1 MLLLSLNP
9 GKPSGPQT
17 YADGDVFTESGV
29 AIDVAAPN
37 CTSSSGL
44 FDAGKYRLSNPGVNP
59 VAIGLEDKKAIVAEV
74 NETAT
79 SALSL
84 VIADSRGVPVDGMTT
99 LRKEARENQVTLRV
113 VRNTLAKLALD
124 GTEYEC
130 VKDTLAGPSLFGF
143 SMEDP
148 GAAARLF
155 KDFAKDNE
163 EFEVKA
169 LAVGGQMLGAE
180 QLDVLA
186 KLPTRDQGLS
196 MLMSVMKAPT
206 TKLVQTMNEVP
217 GKLVRTLAAVRD
229 QKEAAA

>member
-1 MLLLSLNP
+1 M
-9 GKPSGPQT
+9 
-17 YADGDVFTESGV
+17 
-29 AIDVAAPN
+29 
-37 CTSSSGL
+37 
-44 FDAGKYRLSNPGVNP
+44 
-59 VAIGLEDKKAIVAEV
+59 AIGLEDKKAIVAEV

-79 SALSL
+79 TALSL
-84 VIADSRGVPVDGMTT
+84 VIADARGVPVGGMTA
-99 LRKEARENQVTLRV
+99 LRKEARENQVSLRV
-113 VRNTLAKLALD
+113 VRNTLAKRALE

-130 VKDTLAGPSLFGF
+130 VSDSLAGPSLFGF

-155 KDFAKDNE
+155 KSFAKTNE
-163 EFEVKA
+163 AFEVKV
-169 LAVGGQMLGAE
+169 LAVSGQMLGAD

-186 KLPTRDQGLS
+186 TLPTRDIALS
-196 MLMSVMKAPT
+196 MLMSVMKAPA

>member
-1 MLLLSLNP
+1 
-9 GKPSGPQT
+9 
-17 YADGDVFTESGV
+17 
-29 AIDVAAPN
+29 
-37 CTSSSGL
+37 
-44 FDAGKYRLSNPGVNP
+44 

-84 VIADSRGVPVDGMTT
+84 VIADARGVTVGGMTA
-99 LRKEARENQVTLRV
+99 LRKEARDNAVTLRV
-113 VRNTLAKLALD
+113 VRNTLAKRALE

-130 VKDTLAGPSLFGF
+130 VSDSLTGPSLFGF

-148 GAAARLF
+148 GAAARIF
-155 KDFAKDNE
+155 KDFAKE
-163 EFEVKA
+163 EKNFEVKA
-169 LAVGGQMLGAE
+169 LAVSGQMLGAE

-186 KLPTRDQGLS
+186 KLPTRDQALA
-196 MLMSVMKAPT
+196 MLMSVMKAPV